1 MREALK
7 AAKIHKR
14 QYLDLNKVDLNPDQ
28 YDNLEPCDLEDCL
41 VDERFYDALKALR
54 DARKVHYLHIKKL
67 KVDGKV
73 VKITL
78 PLVRTRSPGKSEQ
91 NKAEEVPSRGPL
103 LRVQSSE
110 IDEGILP
117 PVPMSARAASS
128 ESKSQNAQHVIITF
142 TALKK
147 AYTNGQKNFTNQPI
161 EIDDG
166 TPLSVLP
173 GVLFTECKINY
184 TKPNINI
191 LIHDAD
197 GFLFDVTNE
206 LSDDSTKTLLLD
218 FISGAKKLLAKTDKG
233 VDRQATIK
241 SELFYQ
247 YLFKNF
253 QTEDEPPIT
262 LTGIKNPDA
271 IDLDKITVTDCF
283 DLSFVAMDDDIEHQ
297 FDFIAGLLSINFSKC
312 TFSKGIKLP
321 GFILKQCANLKEASN
336 KLAQDNV
343 SCENLK
349 SILEFAEESLTLI
362 KRTIKSR
369 VKKTTLTKGDFRT
382 CFDLQTFNAAP
393 STPVARTPVAKK
405 QNTAISL
412 RGCIVRSDDNPG
424 CIIEFPRD
432 LQTIPQMDIQNTIFE
447 APVDYCD
454 KSLPLAQMRG
464 AVHKAG
470 FIMNKNTDFRTC
482 DSSVYWPNNMPII
495 YRKNNTENGEI
506 KTDVKAFYS
515 ALKASYQRYFGS
527 GGKFF
532 QFARDPNR
540 FLGLE
545 KKHGIQGGNIDVCED
560 GVVGLMLFE
569 LLRHIQEYEN
579 RHGVTKFFTRQRM
592 HDAFL
597 DALKN
602 PGSSFPN
609 VSGGEVALPFKVE
622 VQSPSARKSAIV
634 KKQSSLDDAAE
645 AVGVSSVQ
653 KDFDDSFL
661 ATLPLMNFFE
671 VGKRQFL
678 GKKILENSAEF
689 NIAIKQ
695 FNALEKEQKEAYPE
709 LNQLFESMLILSRD
723 TLARAFL
730 HPDTEAG
737 RLQCEKDA
745 EKIMVSYLFLHAYSA
760 DEIAAYDAALRQK
773 ITVRYQNAV
782 VLHEKFYIELLE
794 KLSRLSK
801 FFFSRNEHDC
811 QKLWAK
817 TPILDLKN
825 ADCGAASSAVFD
837 AVLVNVKRH
846 SGITDPDKILRAEKS
861 YLVLEYMRLGQFE
874 QANHCLN
881 ACKMAWSENKN
892 EFSMSQGIKALRDAV
907 CSALLEMYKNDNG
920 EISSKTAEFKGAA
933 AFNSGLR
940 MDFSDAN
947 KRFPALLKLDEF
959 LNSLLAENLQATDK
973 RELDELKE
981 FQQKIN
987 ESVFITNTMRALCAE
1002 ITNFP
1007 GRISKEMFE
1016 RFIQCAEK
1024 PFLWMGCSEELKYL
1038 KELVAERLGQFTDQN
1053 HKKRLLQPLY
1063 NELNKA
1069 QIFLTGREGVHSID
1083 PDPLL
1088 KALFQKEAVISS
1100 LRSALSAICCY
1111 RDAFKEAIIF
1121 SVDRLPLKMLDP
1133 VASGTAEKILKPYRF
1148 MKTKS
1153 DYYSSRY
1160 VQIYVLFT
1168 SLTIAGVDICKGYG
1182 KLIDELRKII
1192 AEIDT
1197 NRPNEKNDDF
1207 YSLIEETLK
1216 SALREKEI
1224 WESKLSE
1231 VINFQGDLKFAVKPF
1246 GFLVLV
1252 LPPQEEV
1259 EKTSAGNFLRLFQP
1273 IEPAPLFLTSQQF
1286 RTYKDATVKPAIK
1299 KIFDLTFDYMLQNDV
1314 SKTLGKVMLANAKK
1328 MKDINGR
1335 EIPKLPEDKFGV
1347 YDESAPALTR
1357 LNSNDQFKY
1366 KRCLLLQ
1373 TLHEKAILQIDSASA
1388 ENIFSELKNIFFEID
1403 TELKAARLEAL
1414 SKAGRL
1420 GKQHGTY
1427 ISHLDESIAQ
1437 VEIAKDIVWKRK
1449 TKSQATVASAMPVAA
1464 F

>member
-1 MREALK
+1 MREALE
-7 AAKIHKR
+7 AAIAHKR
-14 QYLDLNKVDLNPDQ
+14 QYLDLTNVDLKPEH
-28 YDNLEPCDLEDCL
+28 YDNVEPYDLEGCL
-41 VDERFYDALKALR
+41 VNEAFFGALKALR
-54 DARKVHYLHIKKL
+54 DAKKVYYHQIKKL
-67 KVDGKV
+67 KADGLV
-73 VKITL
+73 VRVTFPI
-78 PLVRTRSPGKSEQ
+78 VRTSSPSKPEQ
-91 NKAEEVPSRGPL
+91 NKEEKVPSNSAL

-110 IDEGILP
+110 VDEGILP
-117 PVPMSARAASS
+117 PAPMSARTASS
-128 ESKSQNAQHVIITF
+128 ESKPQNAQHVIITF
-142 TALKK
+142 AALKK
-147 AYTNGQKNFTNQPI
+147 AYINGQKNFTNQPI
-161 EIDDG
+161 EIDDQ

-184 TKPNINI
+184 AKLNINI
-191 LIHDAD
+191 LIHDVD

-206 LSDDSTKTLLLD
+206 LGADSPETLLLD
-218 FISGAKKLLAKTDKG
+218 FISGAKKLLGKTDKG

-241 SELFYQ
+241 SELFYP
-247 YLFKNF
+247 YLFKDF

-271 IDLDKITVTDCF
+271 TELDKITVTDCF
-283 DLSFVAMDDDIEHQ
+283 DLSFVAMDDDIDHQ
-297 FDFIAGLLSINFSKC
+297 LDFIAGLLSINFSKC

-393 STPVARTPVAKK
+393 TTPVAGTPAAKK

-412 RGCIVRSDDNPG
+412 RGCIVCSDGNPG

-432 LQTIPQMDIQNTIFE
+432 LQTISQMDIQNAIFE

-454 KSLPLAQMRG
+454 KNLLLAQMRG

-495 YRKNNTENGEI
+495 YRKNNTENGDI
-506 KTDVKAFYS
+506 QTDVKAFYS
-515 ALKASYQRYFGS
+515 TLKTSYQRYFGS

-532 QFARDPNR
+532 QRARAPNR

-545 KKHGIQGGNIDVCED
+545 KKHGIKDGNINVCED

-678 GKKILENSAEF
+678 GKKILENAAGF
-689 NIAIKQ
+689 KVAIKQ
-695 FNALEKEQKEAYPE
+695 FNALEKDQKEAYPE
-709 LNQLFESMLILSRD
+709 LN
-723 TLARAFL
+723 
-730 HPDTEAG
+730 EAG
-737 RLQCEKDA
+737 RLECKRDA
-745 EKIMVSYLFLHAYSA
+745 EKITVSYLFLDAYSSE
-760 DEIAAYDAALRQK
+760 EIAAYNAVLRQK

-782 VLHEKFYIELLE
+782 VLHEEFYIDFLE
-794 KLSRLSK
+794 KLCRISK
-801 FFFSRNEHDC
+801 VFFSRNEHDC

-817 TPILDLKN
+817 TLLLDLKN
-825 ADCGAASSAVFD
+825 ADCGAASNAVFNV
-837 AVLVNVKRH
+837 ALVNVKKH
-846 SGITDPDKILRAEKS
+846 PGIIDPDKILRAEKS
-861 YLVLEYMRLGQFE
+861 YLILEYMRLGQFE

-881 ACKMAWSENKN
+881 ACKMTWAENKN
-892 EFSMSQGIKALRDAV
+892 EFSMSQGIKALLDAV
-907 CSALLEMYKNDNG
+907 CSALSEMYKNDNG

-1133 VASGTAEKILKPYRF
+1133 VAPDTAEKILKPSRL

-1216 SALREKEI
+1216 SALRGKEM

-1273 IEPAPLFLTSQQF
+1273 RP
-1286 RTYKDATVKPAIK
+1286 IK
-1299 KIFDLTFDYMLQNDV
+1299 MQL
-1314 SKTLGKVMLANAKK
+1314 
-1328 MKDINGR
+1328 
-1335 EIPKLPEDKFGV
+1335 
-1347 YDESAPALTR
+1347 
-1357 LNSNDQFKY
+1357 
-1366 KRCLLLQ
+1366 
-1373 TLHEKAILQIDSASA
+1373 
-1388 ENIFSELKNIFFEID
+1388 
-1403 TELKAARLEAL
+1403 
-1414 SKAGRL
+1414 
-1420 GKQHGTY
+1420 
-1427 ISHLDESIAQ
+1427 
-1437 VEIAKDIVWKRK
+1437 
-1449 TKSQATVASAMPVAA
+1449 
-1464 F
+1464 